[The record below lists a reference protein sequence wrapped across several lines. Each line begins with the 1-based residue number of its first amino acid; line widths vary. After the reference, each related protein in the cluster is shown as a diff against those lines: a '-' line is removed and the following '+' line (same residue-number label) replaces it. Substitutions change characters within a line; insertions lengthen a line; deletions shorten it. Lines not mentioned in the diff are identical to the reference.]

1 MDSVAKARLRA
12 PSSIFP
18 GMQVRWR
25 TDSGPDSGGGD
36 GGLGQVEEHRLRW
49 ETLSPTKGRP
59 LPPFPDP
66 TILEVITYSRSVR
79 HSMPSTAV
87 AASWPS
93 SAVDRTALALVRA
106 AAAGSAP
113 RRFIIV
119 AGVECALHSAAAGL
133 IREAPLPLESKDNAG
148 GGDRVLGHRFV
159 GQPLGAVYSCAGPP
173 VTPLTIVLEG
183 RPAALPIA
191 NRTAAPWRREAGFA
205 AVPMHGR
212 LWHVVED
219 PPRDFVGQLTL
230 SLLADGQ
237 PVDIE
242 QPVQV
247 RGVCGDT
254 CLAGEAGGD
263 PGGRWRTL
271 GSGEAVRNEWCGGA
285 ACLDANFDAVGTPSA
300 RANAALVRGTTV
312 AFLGNS
318 HVRNLFRCAADVIS
332 GGESR
337 QNASLCPGAAC
348 PSCGN
353 FNPEHGIDRTF
364 RHAGTNISLEFYW
377 TVVWDLPAEKRDLCG
392 LRRTKD
398 GDVPARLDNDDKRQC
413 VAKALDM
420 RAEYIGSRIGIDFL
434 QTEVQRVGVLEHS
447 NIL

>member
-1 MDSVAKARLRA
+1 MAGLGVPASR
-12 PSSIFP
+12 FP

-25 TDSGPDSGGGD
+25 ADDGPGGAR
-36 GGLGQVEEHRLRW
+36 GGEVGCSRSSTHRLRW
-49 ETLSPTKGRP
+49 ETLGRNRDAEP
-59 LPPFPDP
+59 LLPSPDP
-66 TILEVITYSRSVR
+66 TMLEVVTYG
-79 HSMPSTAV
+79 PSATASDPGPGQMGPANV
-87 AASWPS
+87 LPVLVPADTIPAAALMD
-93 SAVDRTALALVRA
+93 SATRELLQRA
-106 AAAGSAP
+106 AAA
-113 RRFIIV
+113 RRRSFVV
-119 AGVECALHSAAAGL
+119 AGVECALHSASSHYL
-133 IREAPLPLESKDNAG
+133 APG
-148 GGDRVLGHRFV
+148 GGRKAGVLGDRYF
-159 GQPLGAVYSCAGPP
+159 GQSLGAVYSCEGPSA
-173 VTPLTIVLEG
+173 TPLTVLLEG
-183 RPAALPIA
+183 RPAV
-191 NRTAAPWRREAGFA
+191 APHSIKQDWRRGAGFA

-237 PVDIE
+237 PVDTE
-242 QPVQV
+242 PTVQV
-247 RGVCGDT
+247 RGVCDDT
-254 CLAGEAGGD
+254 CLAGEVHGGSD
-263 PGGRWRTL
+263 GIWRAL

-420 RAEYIGSRIGIDFL
+420 KAEYIGSRIGIDFL

>member
-66 TILEVITYSRSVR
+66 TILEVITYSRSVT
-79 HSMPSTAV
+79 HSRPSTAV

-173 VTPLTIVLEG
+173 ETPLTIVLEG

-263 PGGRWRTL
+263 PGGRWRTV
-271 GSGEAVRNEWCGGA
+271 GGNGNEAVRNEWVGGGGCLYA
-285 ACLDANFDAVGTPSA
+285 AFDGNTSA
-300 RANAALVRGTTV
+300 ARSNAALLSGTTI
-312 AFLGNS
+312 AFIGNS
-318 HVRNLFRCAADVIS
+318 HSRNLFRCAADVIS

-337 QNASLCPGAAC
+337 RSAGRCPGPAC
-348 PSCGN
+348 LACSEFFPQQG
-353 FNPEHGIDRTF
+353 EDRVF
-364 RHAGTNISLEFYW
+364 RHAGANVSLEFYW
-377 TVVWDLPAEKRDLCG
+377 TAAWDLPVEARGQCGVRRAEDGGAPAG
-392 LRRTKD
+392 LTNETRR
-398 GDVPARLDNDDKRQC
+398 C
-413 VAKALDM
+413 VAKAVGLM
-420 RAEYIGSRIGIDFL
+420 ETYVGSRIGLDLLRAQVHTSF
-434 QTEVQRVGVLEHS
+434 
-447 NIL
+447 